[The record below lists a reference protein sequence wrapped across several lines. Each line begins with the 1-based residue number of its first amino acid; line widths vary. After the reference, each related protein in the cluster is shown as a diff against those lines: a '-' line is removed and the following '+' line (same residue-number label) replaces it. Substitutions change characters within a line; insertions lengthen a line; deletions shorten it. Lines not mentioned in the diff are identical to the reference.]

1 MKMKKE
7 LYKYWDDQFLKQQ
20 LKIENDI
27 KEQVKSYS
35 DLQKDIKDTRNEIK
49 QLSEFQSSNY

>member
-35 DLQKDIKDTRNEIK
+35 DLQKDIK
-49 QLSEFQSSNY
+49 